1 MNHYQSPETVIEDC
15 DAITKATRFT
25 MQQVPGFRY
34 RVAYHNYTGKP
45 VTIVDRRGLC
55 HEVKSLPSQRGLN
68 KSFFVVC
75 SYDVNRHQT
84 VRIDKADVC
93 NSDPSYVAFTDALE
107 TTNVAG
113 FAGDVRE
120 HTATVVYEITLKDL
134 LSRDS
139 VYYRNLDIV
148 LSVGH
153 PSRVPNHPYE
163 FNGALRNE
171 LDLDPSIKLRD
182 RFGIGITLIDNNGRI
197 GPRYINI
204 NGRLYRVPAARDS
217 SLRDGV
223 YLKTSERVLGDVGLP
238 PIPEIEYYSIEDYDK
253 ACKEDLTLLRL
264 FVSIDSAR
272 NLGDMQSARK
282 EELERLAHER
292 KLSDEEFRRQKL
304 SDDRENERL
313 KRQIEETEREHAR
326 LTREADRR
334 FAETDQRRK
343 DLEHQMRMQEL
354 ETKSRFE
361 QIKHEQNMQKL
372 NAEVDKK
379 QSGDIVDTIKSVGMI
394 LTAVAALAATISKLS
409 GKKE

>member
-1 MNHYQSPETVIEDC
+1 MNHYQSPDTVVEDC
-15 DAITKATRFT
+15 DSITKAIRFT
-25 MQQVPGFRY
+25 MQQISGLRY
-34 RVAYHNYTGKP
+34 RVAYYNYTGMP
-45 VTIVDRRGLC
+45 VTVVDRRGLC
-55 HEVKSLPSQRGLN
+55 HELKSLPHQRGLN

-93 NSDPSYVAFTDALE
+93 NSDPSYVAFVDALD
-107 TTNVAG
+107 VSDRQG
-113 FAGDVRE
+113 FSQDVRE
-120 HTATVVYEITLKDL
+120 HSATVVYEITLKDIQ
-134 LSRDS
+134 SRDS

-148 LSVGH
+148 LTVGH
-153 PSRVPNHPYE
+153 FSRAMYHPYE
-163 FNGALRNE
+163 YNGALYNE
-171 LDLDPSIKLRD
+171 LNLDPDIKLRD

-217 SLRDGV
+217 TLRDGV
-223 YLKTSERVLGDVGLP
+223 YLRTSERVFGDVGLP
-238 PIPEIEYYSIEDYDK
+238 PIPEIQYYSIEAYDK

-272 NLGDMQSARK
+272 SLGDMQSARK

-304 SDDRENERL
+304 EDDRENDKL
-313 KRQIEETEREHAR
+313 KRQIEDNNREHER
-326 LTREADRR
+326 LIKEADRR
-334 FAETDQRRK
+334 YTEMDQRRK